1 LKNAITNNFTAA
13 FFALLCLAGFGLS
26 ASHAQDLQESPLAV
40 QTLPVDELFSL
51 IIRAEGDTDRPA
63 RITARQL
70 PQDAVLLRNLDGSR
84 TFMWI
89 PQEQDIGETSIRIT
103 VTDANDPDISAT
115 YPIYF
120 EISRDTPADVSKAA
134 ENAGDDIKD
143 VSSQQTQTTAEA
155 AAETTSESTAIT
167 SSNTGETEEAAAH
180 PSQNEEVDALADS
193 EATPATTI
201 TAEDPEEEALAEVDN
216 ESDAAVETSA
226 IASAADAGSTTTTA
240 DPDTIATGIVSSE
253 ALSTDTSETITDAA
267 LLAET
272 ESVMSPE
279 NENNTQTATT
289 DTQAEVTPAAEA
301 EQEVTEDKT
310 VGDVTSDVAA
320 SDTLETVAAT
330 ANVVGNET
338 QDSGVTEDNTVVD
351 TDADANAEIIEDLAP
366 QLSAPAGEIIA
377 YVNRE
382 LTVAL
387 DHANESERAISVRGL
402 NLPAAAI
409 LEPAASGHTLRWTP
423 RTVDIGATA
432 IILVAIDE
440 RNPASRTVRRLNIT
454 IRENP

>member
-1 LKNAITNNFTAA
+1 
-13 FFALLCLAGFGLS
+13 
-26 ASHAQDLQESPLAV
+26 
-40 QTLPVDELFSL
+40 
-51 IIRAEGDTDRPA
+51 
-63 RITARQL
+63 
-70 PQDAVLLRNLDGSR
+70 
-84 TFMWI
+84 
-89 PQEQDIGETSIRIT
+89 
-103 VTDANDPDISAT
+103 
-115 YPIYF
+115 
-120 EISRDTPADVSKAA
+120 
-134 ENAGDDIKD
+134 
-143 VSSQQTQTTAEA
+143 
-155 AAETTSESTAIT
+155 
-167 SSNTGETEEAAAH
+167 
-180 PSQNEEVDALADS
+180 
-193 EATPATTI
+193 
-201 TAEDPEEEALAEVDN
+201 LAEVDN